1 MFKRFKAWLQKR
13 REQKIQAAIE
23 AYARQYILKNGY
35 NQDRDLTL
43 LIDITARVS
52 EKYTKEVEAVYE
64 ELHKGTVVRGGTDFQ
79 EDSVTLVTN
88 ILSMISREYMA
99 LLMIYFGNIENLTA
113 YVHLLLFGVEERIIK
128 LNKKR
133 LREIRG
139 MATPQAEKQ

>member
-13 REQKIQAAIE
+13 RERKAKAAVD
-23 AYARQYILKNGY
+23 AYARQYIFKNGY
-35 NQDRDLTL
+35 DQNRDLTL

-88 ILSMISREYMA
+88 IISMVSPEYMA

-139 MATPQAEKQ
+139 QVVPQPEAQ